1 MTSQTLLIPIEFPD
15 PEPLPSTFVGGF
27 TSCRVLLVGTY
38 ETGPEVDTEERHR
51 REIEAY
57 NTLYSYANQFV
68 QAGDT
73 AEVELVMEED
83 VADAPSRIAEK
94 RDVDALMAPNPIT
107 TLDDVL
113 VAVRD
118 PEFVEPLARFV
129 GLLDQ
134 DVLLHTT
141 LLSVAESADE
151 EDEKRALL
159 DDLQGAMTDSGFDR
173 TAIDTEVV
181 VSDDP
186 AFAISEAARDHDL
199 VILGETQDA
208 EFERVFGATYE
219 SIADRTEL
227 PIVVVRR

>member
-1 MTSQTLLIPIEFPD
+1 
-15 PEPLPSTFVGGF
+15 
-27 TSCRVLLVGTY
+27 VLLVETY
-38 ETGPEVDTEERHR
+38 ETGPRVDPDERHR

-57 NTLYSYANQFV
+57 HTLYSYANQFV

-73 AEVELVMEED
+73 AEVELVMDED
-83 VADAPSRIAEK
+83 VADAPSRIAEE
-94 RDVDALMAPNPIT
+94 RGADALMVPNPIT
-107 TLDDVL
+107 TLDNVL
-113 VAVRD
+113 IAVRD

-141 LLSVAESADE
+141 LLSVAESGAE

-159 DDLQGAMTDSGFDR
+159 DDLRETMTDSGFDS
-173 TAIDTEVV
+173 TAIDTDVV

-186 AFAISEAARDHDL
+186 SFAISEAARDHDL
-199 VILGETQDA
+199 AIVGETQDA